1 MIISISDQLRI
12 ILCSIMA
19 GIITGVLFDF
29 YRLIRG
35 LTGLNKIIVFIE
47 DTLFWLFTAIVVFIF
62 LMYTNYA
69 YLRMY
74 VYILLIVG
82 IYLYLKIFSP
92 VLISFYRKLFKIIG
106 RVFRVILNVLIY
118 FFQYADYIV
127 KKKNKKNYKN

>member
-127 KKKNKKNYKN
+127 KKKIKKL